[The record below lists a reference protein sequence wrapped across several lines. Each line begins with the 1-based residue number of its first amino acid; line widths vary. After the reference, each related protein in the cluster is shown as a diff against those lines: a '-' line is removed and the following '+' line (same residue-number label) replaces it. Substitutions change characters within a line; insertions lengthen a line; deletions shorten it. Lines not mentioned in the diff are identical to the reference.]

1 VIRGDRYVYLD
12 ASALVKLVVREPE
25 WQALRLYLGL
35 FPLRATSI
43 LSMVEVP
50 RAVARHLRRFEP
62 RSMAIFRGLEIL
74 PFDRPLA
81 SAAVHLPPM
90 ELRSLDAVHLA
101 SAVALAPDLESVVTY
116 DARLAEAAELA
127 GIPVVEPR

>member
-1 VIRGDRYVYLD
+1 MISRDRYIYLD

-25 WQALRLYLGL
+25 WPALRVYLGF

-43 LSMVEVP
+43 LSTVEVP
-50 RAVARHLRRFEP
+50 RAVARHFRRFEA
-62 RSMAIFRGLEIL
+62 RSMAVFRGVEIL

-101 SAVALAPDLESVVTY
+101 SALTLAPDLESVVTY
-116 DARLAEAAELA
+116 DTRLAEAAKLA
-127 GIPVVEPR
+127 GVLVVEPR